1 MLSTPRRHSAS
12 AGNVKEK
19 NHARPVGCADE
30 RCGPLVCRH
39 AARGPDRR
47 FRRRGRRQ
55 TACVPTHLRG
65 CRPPDLAGP
74 RGRHPRV
81 RAHRLHAV
89 VGESSRRGG
98 GRSGAG
104 LAAHR
109 GSGWRPVS
117 FGLHAAPP
125 RVRRHPARLHRRHDD
140 LQGHRTRA
148 LARVGTALRRHGTA
162 APRPHRAAVRGLG
175 FVRGPEGRRRQ
186 VAGGIERAD
195 PRLRRPALAQDR
207 RARGPARNLHRR
219 LPVLQGGR
227 PGRGLDARCRRR
239 REGRQRQARHAQAFG
254 GRPRQHTGRR
264 RVQGG
269 LGQPHRTAVS
279 AVDHAPAPLSL
290 PGERSRQSGARPR
303 RGRRRPTEGTIGGTT
318 TPYHRDSKASMRSIG
333 RCSIPAGQTTSP
345 KGQGMAST
353 ASRPLSSPAIA
364 PEVRRTSSLAAS
376 CTLATPPAP
385 LL

>member
-148 LARVGTALRRHGTA
+148 LLRHAPPVLLFGGWDSFAGLKVGAAKWPAALSGQILGFDAQLSRKTGVRVDPLEISIDDFQSYKAA
-162 APRPHRAAVRGLG
+162 APAEVWTLDADAAEKDGKGKPVTLKPSEVGHGNIPAAVAFKGAWVSR
-175 FVRGPEGRRRQ
+175 
-186 VAGGIERAD
+186 IELRSALSIT
-195 PRLRRPALAQDR
+195 RLRRYHYPVNGVASPERDR
-207 RARGPARNLHRR
+207 DGGGAGRPREPLGEQRHPITGIRKHPCGPSADVQSLPGRRHRQRARAWQARPA
-219 LPVLQGGR
+219 G
-227 PGRGLDARCRRR
+227 RCRRQPS
-239 REGRQRQARHAQAFG
+239 RQRCAEQAAWLRAA
-254 GRPRQHTGRR
+254 PSRR
-264 RVQGG
+264 I
-269 LGQPHRTAVS
+269 
-279 AVDHAPAPLSL
+279 
-290 PGERSRQSGARPR
+290 PR
-303 RGRRRPTEGTIGGTT
+303 RCCHP
-318 TPYHRDSKASMRSIG
+318 
-333 RCSIPAGQTTSP
+333 
-345 KGQGMAST
+345 
-353 ASRPLSSPAIA
+353 
-364 PEVRRTSSLAAS
+364 
-376 CTLATPPAP
+376 
-385 LL
+385 